1 MKNAAQLRTQIES
14 SLGERIPVALSPRGR
29 VEPVR
34 LACGIAALD
43 ELLNGGL
50 PEGSLTEFV
59 GERCSG
65 RTSAAMAYVAA
76 ATRAGK
82 VCAWIDV
89 ADALD
94 PESAAANGVD
104 LERLLWVRCGPR
116 QAEAVRRVA
125 PEDLRPAEWVGRA
138 RPAVSGGGAHPRTEG
153 REMPQAIGAMLQA
166 HGGLYDSQVRHERR
180 AAAGTPAAANRPL
193 NYRSA
198 EREEQVDSNRMPARR
213 GENLML
219 ATRRLRAAPP
229 EILHTARH
237 PAKPWQALDQ
247 ALRVADLLLQSGGF
261 GAIVLDMGST
271 PPEFALRIPIA
282 TWFRFR
288 AACERTRVSLLLL
301 TQHPCARSSAE
312 VVVRMHTGSMAADNT
327 VMSGILYR
335 AAVERSRSHAEAE
348 RVVPIRKPPQPDRTG
363 QWTSEAAWAQAK

>member
-1 MKNAAQLRTQIES
+1 M
-14 SLGERIPVALSPRGR
+14 
-29 VEPVR
+29 R
-34 LACGIAALD
+34 LASGIAALD
-43 ELLNGGL
+43 ELLHGGL

-65 RTSAAMAYVAA
+65 RTSAAVAYVAA
-76 ATRAGK
+76 ATRAAK

-116 QAEAVRRVA
+116 QAEPVRRA
-125 PEDLRPAEWVGRA
+125 AQEDFRPAEWVGRA
-138 RPAVSGGGAHPRTEG
+138 WPAAAAAGGGLHPRTEG

-180 AAAGTPAAANRPL
+180 AAGVAGTPGATNRPL
-193 NYRSA
+193 TYKSA

-229 EILHTARH
+229 EILQTAR
-237 PAKPWQALDQ
+237 PTAKPWQALDQ

-261 GAIVLDMGST
+261 GTIVLDMGST

-312 VVVRMHTGSMAADNT
+312 LVVRMQTGIMAADNT
-327 VMSGILYR
+327 VMSGMLYR
-335 AAVERSRSHAEAE
+335 AAVERSRSHAEAD
-348 RVVPIRKPPQPDRTG
+348 RVVPIRKPPQADRTG
-363 QWTSEAAWAQAK
+363 QWKSEAAWAQAR